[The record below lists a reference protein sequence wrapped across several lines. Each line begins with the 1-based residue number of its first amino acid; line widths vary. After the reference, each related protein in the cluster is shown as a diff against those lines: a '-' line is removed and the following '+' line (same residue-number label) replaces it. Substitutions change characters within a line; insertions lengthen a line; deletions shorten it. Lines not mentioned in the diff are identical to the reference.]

1 MSPLVLDAE
10 GHYLCELL
18 ERDFTSAQL
27 DVATAPLEP
36 RLVIAGAGSGKTTV
50 MAARVVHAVAYRDVL
65 PSEVLGL
72 TFTNKAAGELR
83 DKVRSALDA
92 LYGSDVITDEVAD
105 DQPTV
110 QTYHAY
116 AAALVRD
123 HALRIGREPD
133 TSLLTE
139 AGRWQ
144 LAMSVVH
151 RASGPFAHIK
161 WQPRTVAQYLLAL
174 DAEMAEHG
182 ATPDDVRQV
191 DAKILAD
198 IATLSKTTDE
208 LSKIASAAL
217 ARDELLTLV
226 EAYRVRKRDLD
237 LLDFGDQVALA
248 AAIAQQSSEVGAIE
262 RSRYR
267 VVFLD
272 EYQDTSVAQRVLLSS
287 LYGAGGHPVTAVG
300 DPCQAIYGWGGASG
314 GNLLRFPEHFPRAG
328 GNASYDPDYLLTS
341 FRNAGRILV
350 AANALS
356 KELREHD
363 ELSRRP
369 HVEVPELSPVDGR
382 RDDGVVKAG
391 FHPSLLD
398 EATWVADGI
407 KQQVDDGVRNRNIAV
422 LCRRRQDFP
431 IFRDA
436 LEQRGVPVE
445 VVGLGGLL
453 EMPEVDDVVAML
465 EVLADPTAN
474 PALVRIMTG
483 ARYRIGPRDLVALG
497 RQARWLAT
505 GAQGR
510 ELTDPADDPEGT
522 SALAEAAAGVDPCDV
537 VALTDAVAHLGAAEH
552 YSPEAYERLQRLRS
566 ELDELRPLLRQ
577 PVVEA
582 VTSIVRAIGLDVEL
596 EADPDGLAEARLAN
610 LAAFL
615 DAAASFEGIADDNDV
630 HAFLDYLA
638 AAREREDGLDV
649 GGVSNRD
656 TVKLLT
662 VHKAKGL
669 EWQVVAVPCLTN
681 GTFPSSQKR
690 PQWTRAAQALPNRLR
705 GDCDDLPRD
714 PALTTPGMTEFKDA
728 CSKDELTEERRL
740 AYVAVT
746 RACDVV
752 LASGH
757 AWNRTRSTPCPPAE
771 FLEEIRAVAEV
782 DVWCDDPGPT
792 NPILAEGAP
801 EHGWPTP
808 YDVTALARRHDA
820 AQLVRIAMTSSA
832 EAGSHPLGAE
842 VDALLEEIAREQIG

>member
-83 DKVRSALDA
+83 DKVRKALDA
-92 LYGSDVITDEVAD
+92 LYGSDVIGDDVAD

-151 RASGPFAHIK
+151 RARGPFEHIK

-198 IATLSKTTDE
+198 VATLSKTTDE

-226 EAYRVRKRDLD
+226 EAYRVRKRELD

-248 AAIAQQSSEVGAIE
+248 ASIAELSPDVGAIE

-300 DPCQAIYGWGGASG
+300 DPCQAIYGWRGASV
-314 GNLLRFPEHFPRAG
+314 GNLLRFPERFPRAG

-341 FRNAGRILV
+341 FRNAGRILI
-350 AANALS
+350 AANRLS
-356 KELREHD
+356 TPLRERD
-363 ELSRRP
+363 EQSRRP
-369 HVEVPELSPVDGR
+369 HVDVPRLEPVPENETA
-382 RDDGVVKAG
+382 GVVKAA
-391 FHPSLLD
+391 FHLSLFD
-398 EATWVADGI
+398 EAAWVAEEI
-407 KQQVDDGVRNRNIAV
+407 AHLVATEVDKGDVAV

-431 IFRDA
+431 IFRD
-436 LEQRGVPVE
+436 
-445 VVGLGGLL
+445 
-453 EMPEVDDVVAML
+453 
-465 EVLADPTAN
+465 
-474 PALVRIMTG
+474 
-483 ARYRIGPRDLVALG
+483 
-497 RQARWLAT
+497 
-505 GAQGR
+505 
-510 ELTDPADDPEGT
+510 
-522 SALAEAAAGVDPCDV
+522 
-537 VALTDAVAHLGAAEH
+537 
-552 YSPEAYERLQRLRS
+552 
-566 ELDELRPLLRQ
+566 
-577 PVVEA
+577 
-582 VTSIVRAIGLDVEL
+582 
-596 EADPDGLAEARLAN
+596 
-610 LAAFL
+610 
-615 DAAASFEGIADDNDV
+615 
-630 HAFLDYLA
+630 
-638 AAREREDGLDV
+638 
-649 GGVSNRD
+649 
-656 TVKLLT
+656 
-662 VHKAKGL
+662 
-669 EWQVVAVPCLTN
+669 
-681 GTFPSSQKR
+681 
-690 PQWTRAAQALPNRLR
+690 
-705 GDCDDLPRD
+705 
-714 PALTTPGMTEFKDA
+714 
-728 CSKDELTEERRL
+728 
-740 AYVAVT
+740 
-746 RACDVV
+746 
-752 LASGH
+752 
-757 AWNRTRSTPCPPAE
+757 
-771 FLEEIRAVAEV
+771 
-782 DVWCDDPGPT
+782 
-792 NPILAEGAP
+792 
-801 EHGWPTP
+801 
-808 YDVTALARRHDA
+808 
-820 AQLVRIAMTSSA
+820 
-832 EAGSHPLGAE
+832 
-842 VDALLEEIAREQIG
+842 